1 MKTWDTWE
9 GKHETNPIIDHNPSK
24 TEFIHVVI
32 DELTK
37 NSNDASTAFSMARA
51 GVPPIANAEKQRT
64 MPVYMKPCYVS
75 VKIYTVIRL
84 DPNIIGTATSK
95 L

>member
-1 MKTWDTWE
+1 M
-9 GKHETNPIIDHNPSK
+9 GYLGR
-24 TEFIHVVI
+24 I